1 MIRLQDHTYKILLL
15 VAFLLCAIFHYVA
28 SGFWIRLLTGIF
40 LYAVLAQG
48 LNLIAGFTGY
58 AAFGNMIFF
67 GLGGYTVGILM
78 VKTRFFFLT
87 SPQLLLSYRGHPDWN
102 PPAD

>member
-1 MIRLQDHTYKILLL
+1 MIRLQDHTYKAFL
-15 VAFLLCAIFHYVA
+15 VIAFLLCAIFPYVA

-78 VKTRFFFLT
+78 TKSGFSFFPSLVV
-87 SPQLLLSYRGHPDWN
+87 SGVVGIAVAILL
-102 PPAD
+102 